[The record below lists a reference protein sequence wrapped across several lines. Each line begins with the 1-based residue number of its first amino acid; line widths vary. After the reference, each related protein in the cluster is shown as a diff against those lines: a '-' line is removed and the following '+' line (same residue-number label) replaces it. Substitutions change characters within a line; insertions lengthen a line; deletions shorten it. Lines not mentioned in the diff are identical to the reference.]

1 MVRRNTEVIP
11 PLRDGD
17 RLSGAEYWRRYL
29 ASPEGTRAELLSGV
43 VYLHRRGEGD
53 RFPEDAHMAP
63 ANDGLH
69 GEPQMGLSTWIGHYA
84 VYTTGTRA
92 SLQPTLNLPTSQTKP
107 EPDSLLRVLP
117 ECGGGSRHDAKGWL
131 HGVPEL
137 VCEMANTSAAT
148 DLGVKYDNYEANG
161 IAEYIVWR
169 TAAGLFDWF
178 VLKRKTYVPLA
189 PDPADGYLK
198 SIAFPG
204 LWLDVAAL
212 LAGDGRTVLAV
223 LQKGLATAEHA
234 AFEAKLAA
242 TAAKKAKPK
251 KRKSP

>member
-1 MVRRNTEVIP
+1 MVKLNTEMVP

-17 RLSGAEYWRRYL
+17 RLSGEEYWRRYL
-29 ASPEGTRAELLSGV
+29 ASAEGTRAELLDGV
-43 VYLHRRGEGD
+43 VYLHRRGEESL
-53 RFPEDAHMAP
+53 FPEDEFMAP
-63 ANDGLH
+63 ASDGLH
-69 GEPQMGLSTWIGHYA
+69 CEPQLTLGSFLHQYA
-84 VYTTGTRA
+84 TFTTGTRA
-92 SLQPTLNLPTSQTKP
+92 SLQPTLLLPNSETKP

-117 ECGGGSRHDAKGWL
+117 ECGGRSWHDAEGWL
-131 HGVPEL
+131 HGVPDL
-137 VCEMANTSAAT
+137 LCEVANSSARI

-161 IAEYIVWR
+161 VAEYIVWR

-178 VLKRKTYVPLA
+178 VLKRKKYVSLT

-198 SIAFPG
+198 SVAFPG

-223 LQKGLATAEHA
+223 LQKGLATPEHA

-251 KRKSP
+251 KRK